1 MPKNISK
8 ELEKEILGLAVKEKD
23 KLLLR
28 LISKKQL
35 LVDQLTYKLLEDEAF
50 DLKERR
56 NAVAAKVEMI
66 SETPFFHNQEI
77 FNAIKSLNTEIAYHK
92 KVTSDKYGEVELTI
106 FMLVSFFRKQ
116 PKLLIQNQ
124 FSRYNEKMALY
135 LVKKMVTVL
144 SNIEK
149 LHEDYRIEFNNDL
162 EELSE
167 YLYQGIT
174 GLYARQ
180 FNIPKHF

>member
-8 ELEKEILGLAVKEKD
+8 ELEKEILGLPVKEKD

-56 NAVAAKVEMI
+56 TAVAAKVETI
-66 SETPFFHNQEI
+66 SKSPFTNNQDL
-77 FNAIKSLNTEIAYHK
+77 FYAIKSLNAEIAYHK
-92 KVTSDKYGEVELTI
+92 KVTSDKYGEVELTLL
-106 FMLVSFFRKQ
+106 MLVSFFRKQ
-116 PKLLIQNQ
+116 PKLLLQNQ

-135 LVKKMVTVL
+135 LVKKVVTVL
-144 SNIEK
+144 TNIGK

-167 YLYQGIT
+167 YLHRGIT
-174 GLYARQ
+174 GLYAVQ